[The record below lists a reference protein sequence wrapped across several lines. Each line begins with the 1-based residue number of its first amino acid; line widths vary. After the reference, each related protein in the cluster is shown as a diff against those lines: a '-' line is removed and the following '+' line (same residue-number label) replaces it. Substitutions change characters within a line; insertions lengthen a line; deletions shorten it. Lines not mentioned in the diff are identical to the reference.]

1 MRSFLSFDICPE
13 DPGRAILRS
22 AEAFLP
28 SGCSRRC
35 CLADLS
41 APWVNPVFAAAEA
54 GTAVS
59 FVDAW
64 VAAFAYSFQLYF
76 DFSGY
81 TDMAIGLARLFGIVL
96 PINFY
101 SPYKAVNIIEFWR
114 RWHISLSRFL
124 RDFIYIPLGGNRHG
138 AARRYAN
145 LGAAMLLGGLW
156 HGAAWTFVLWGGVHG
171 LMLVIEPCLALSAP
185 PHRPPARE

>member
-1 MRSFLSFDICPE
+1 M
-13 DPGRAILRS
+13 
-22 AEAFLP
+22 
-28 SGCSRRC
+28 
-35 CLADLS
+35 
-41 APWVNPVFAAAEA
+41 NPVFAAAEA

-114 RWHISLSRFL
+114 CWHISLSRFL

-145 LGAAMLLGGLW
+145 LGQRCCSGDFGTGRPGHLCY
-156 HGAAWTFVLWGGVHG
+156 GAGCTG
-171 LMLVIEPCLALSAP
+171 
-185 PHRPPARE
+185 